1 MHEDMIVANQSIS
14 AKYSYHANDNAF
26 LNYGDAWFQQR
37 TLYLVVCATAASTFS
52 FLTRRPLHYCSS
64 LTASVLLRAVLSY
77 QLLVIGRLVSR

>member
-37 TLYLVVCATAASTFS
+37 TLVVRTTAASTFS

-77 QLLVIGRLVSR
+77 QLLVVGRLVSR